1 MEKKASQVG
10 VHVARGI
17 CLPTLLD
24 ERLQYQA
31 AQ

>member
-1 MEKKASQVG
+1 MEKKHHKWG
-10 VHVARGI
+10 VRVARGI